1 MAELSDA
8 QFERLVGMLAD
19 NRVAVTQLTNDVDLW
34 RQEVQRELQGM
45 RHDFRMQGEL
55 LRALEGDVAQ
65 IQRTQRAQD
74 QALDGITQLCK
85 TTFDLHESLQK
96 HIHGESSSIQHG
108 ESAESPRAQ

>member
-19 NRVAVTQLTNDVDLW
+19 NRVAVTQLSNDVELW
-34 RQEVQRELQGM
+34 RQEVSQSLQGM
-45 RHDFRMQGEL
+45 RHDFRLQGDL
-55 LRALEGDVAQ
+55 LRAIEEDVAKIQ
-65 IQRTQRAQD
+65 SIQRDQD
-74 QALDGITQLCK
+74 QALEGITQLCK

-108 ESAESPRAQ
+108 ESAESPRTQ